1 MLTVV
6 YNLLMITTDTLLIE
20 LFQQGIDRLD
30 FRVPSRDKKILI
42 SLSKQILS
50 GHFLTENQA
59 KLLGKILKENS
70 PHLPQLTREQLI
82 VIETPQWSQS
92 FRVIE
97 QLRKIFLS
105 KDNDGRILVEFTYNK
120 RLRQIISDLN
130 KDIEGQMLSTNGKQ
144 YSIPLTEHN
153 VYNVVKTFKS
163 QGFEIDPIL
172 MKFYEE
178 ISEILSGARDQF
190 EIFKISNDKLLSSI
204 KKDIKT
210 IDETN
215 LILLNDR
222 SHRFQ
227 YSVFQKNPE
236 ISLKNSMASR
246 VNTKIWIDSKVTS
259 LDDVVLALNEL
270 NRFPLLIILNG
281 HDSKECLQNLKKLSK
296 SLKNIGVED
305 STGIYF
311 RFDNV
316 TEHNK
321 EFNSYIAG
329 SGYNNALSENTIV
342 AGIANNKLPKFM
354 ISSNWRPQSVITFS
368 NNFKNN
374 KTSYYCDDVDL
385 IVYYNEKRPLGGV
398 DAIM

>member
-1 MLTVV
+1 MPTVV
-6 YNLLMITTDTLLIE
+6 YNLLMTTTDTLLIE
-20 LFQQGIDRLD
+20 LFHQGINKLD
-30 FRVPSRDKKILI
+30 FRIPARDKKILI

-70 PHLPQLTREQLI
+70 NFLAPLSGEQLS
-82 VIETPQWSQS
+82 VIETPMWSQS

-105 KDNDGRILVEFTYNK
+105 KDSDGRIIVEFTYNK
-120 RLRQIISDLN
+120 RIRQVVADLN
-130 KDIEGQMLSTNGKQ
+130 KDIEGQMLSINGKQ
-144 YSIPLTEHN
+144 YSIPLTEQN

-163 QGFEIDPIL
+163 HGFEIDPIL

-178 ISEILSGARDQF
+178 ISEILLGTHDQF
-190 EIFKISNDKLLSSI
+190 EIFKISNDKILSSI
-204 KKDIKT
+204 KKDINT
-210 IDETN
+210 IDESN

-227 YSVFQKNPE
+227 YSIFQKNPE
-236 ISLKNSMASR
+236 ISLKNSIASR
-246 VNTKIWIDSKVTS
+246 INTKIWIDSKVAS
-259 LDDVVLALNEL
+259 LDELVSALSEL
-270 NRFPLLIILNG
+270 NRFPLLVVFNG
-281 HDSKECLQNLKKLSK
+281 HDSTECLQNLKKLSK
-296 SLKNIGVED
+296 SLKNNGVD
-305 STGIYF
+305 NATGIYF

-321 EFNSYIAG
+321 EFNSFIAG
-329 SGYNNALSENTIV
+329 SGYNNALSENTKV

-354 ISSNWRPQSVITFS
+354 ISSNWRPRSVITFS